1 LTDYVA
7 TRWYR
12 APELLLGKKK
22 YDKSVDLWAIACI
35 MGELYDTE
43 PLFPGDDEIQTLYLI
58 QKLLGKLTKKQ
69 KETFF
74 RSQKFPITSYPE
86 LRQKPTGLSKRY
98 KKMQKS
104 AVSFMKGLLQNDPLK
119 RLTSIEAL
127 RHEYFNGMNQEF
139 LQKP

>member
-1 LTDYVA
+1 LLISKNGKLKLCDFGFARKWNDKDGNLTDYVA

-58 QKLLGKLTKKQ
+58 
-69 KETFF
+69 
-74 RSQKFPITSYPE
+74 
-86 LRQKPTGLSKRY
+86 
-98 KKMQKS
+98 
-104 AVSFMKGLLQNDPLK
+104 
-119 RLTSIEAL
+119 
-127 RHEYFNGMNQEF
+127 
-139 LQKP
+139 